1 VAAEGAKLYHAGRF
15 SDADRAYRLALDAD
29 PNNLDALI
37 GAGVVAVSCN
47 RLGEAKTLLEQAIV
61 RAPDNLRVLL
71 ELTET
76 AYRQDDFPG
85 AAVWLRRMALLVN
98 EPPRGQL
105 EAIARRFESFRDAS
119 PWRHAE
125 APQDVRIPFEIT
137 DPLPIVK
144 VTLDDRT
151 TVPFLIDTG
160 EHEVGVDRA
169 LAQDLGLRT
178 YGSSQGIFAGGK
190 TATIN
195 YGRLNT
201 LAMGEFRMHDVPVNI
216 VDVTALGEIGGLP
229 VRGVIG
235 TAFLYHHLS
244 TIDYPGGA
252 LILRPRTPERLHTFE
267 QQAAREGQ
275 QVVPFWLSGT
285 HYILAWGTFNRSEPM
300 LLFVDTG
307 LQDGAFTAPMSTIKH
322 GDTLRYDEAFVGSGG
337 GGDTTIV
344 PFAVDELTLGPVAGR
359 DLNGFYFPEEADEDH
374 VLGRDFPVG
383 GTISHQFF
391 RPYALTF
398 DFARMRL
405 FLGTPSD

>member
-1 VAAEGAKLYHAGRF
+1 VTAEGAELYHAARF

-29 PNNLDALI
+29 PDNLEALI
-37 GAGVVAVSCN
+37 GAGVVAVLCN
-47 RLGEAKTLLEQAIV
+47 RLGEAKTLLEQAIA
-61 RAPDNLRVLL
+61 RDPDNLRILL

-85 AAVWLRRMALLVN
+85 AAVWLRRLASLVD
-98 EPPRGQL
+98 EPPRAQL
-105 EAIARRFESFRDAS
+105 EAIARRFESFSDAS
-119 PWRHAE
+119 PWRHAG
-125 APQDVRIPFEIT
+125 ASQDVRIPFEIT
-137 DPLPIVK
+137 DPLPIVN

-178 YGSSQGIFAGGK
+178 YGSSKGIFAGGK
-190 TATIN
+190 TATID

-216 VDVTALGEIGGLP
+216 VDLTVLGEIGGLP
-229 VRGVIG
+229 VRGIIG

-252 LILRPRTPERLHTFE
+252 LILRPRTPERLHEFE

-307 LQDGAFTAPMSTIKH
+307 LQDGAFTAPMSTIKRA
-322 GDTLRYDEAFVGSGG
+322 GMLRYDEAFVGSGG

-344 PFAVDELTLGPVAGR
+344 PFTVDELTLGPVTGR
-359 DLNGFYFPEEADEDH
+359 GLNGFFFPEEADEDH

-398 DFARMRL
+398 DFVRMRL
-405 FLGTPSD
+405 FLG